1 MKWLLLIFSVIK
13 PFFSSE
19 HPTINPVEEIKD
31 MIRSNAVAVITLFA
45 AASALAT
52 MFAGG
57 LLLVAVDIGAQFD
70 QNGFVYF
77 SSMIIMGLALSLVSL
92 IIGAVIVRSFQEP
105 KREKQRETLT
115 KENVGVVHPLQD
127 ALALLVMDFVK
138 EREFNRAAETAQAT
152 AQTTERATTPR
163 NFETEEEIR
172 H

>member
-31 MIRSNAVAVITLFA
+31 LIRSNAVAVITLFA

-57 LLLVAVDIGAQFD
+57 LLLVAVDIGAQYD

-92 IIGAVIVRSFQEP
+92 IIGAVIVRNFQEP
-105 KREKQRETLT
+105 GREKKRETLT

-127 ALALLVMDFVK
+127 ALALLIMDFVK
-138 EREFNRAAETAQAT
+138 EREFNRATESANAS
-152 AQTTERATTPR
+152 ERATVSR
-163 NFETEEEIR
+163 TEEAEETR

>member
-1 MKWLLLIFSVIK
+1 MKWLLLFFSVIK

-31 MIRSNAVAVITLFA
+31 LIRSNAVAVITLFA

-57 LLLVAVDIGAQFD
+57 LLLVAVDIGAQYD

-92 IIGAVIVRSFQEP
+92 IIGAVVVRSFQEP
-105 KREKQRETLT
+105 AREKKRETLT
-115 KENVGVVHPLQD
+115 KETVGVVHPLQD
-127 ALALLVMDFVK
+127 ALALLIMDFVK
-138 EREFNRAAETAQAT
+138 EREFNRTQDELHASERSRAQETA
-152 AQTTERATTPR
+152 TEDL
-163 NFETEEEIR
+163 R